1 MTKKNILLTGIPGVG
16 KTTLIKNIYKKLAF
30 LCPTG
35 FYTEE
40 IREDGERKGFALIS
54 LIGTKRVLAHIDLE
68 SAYSVGKYGID
79 VKGFD
84 SFLDSINFFASNSKL
99 VIIDEIGKMEC
110 MSSKFKRIVK
120 EVLDS
125 EKLVIATVALKGKG
139 FIEEVK
145 KRNDII
151 IFEVTLKNRDSLLE
165 EILKVIMA

>member
-1 MTKKNILLTGIPGVG
+1 MTKKNILLTGLPGVG
-16 KTTLIKNIYKKLAF
+16 KTTLIKDISKKLSS

-40 IREDGERKGFALIS
+40 IREGSIRKGFALVS
-54 LIGTKRVLAHIDLE
+54 FSGTKEVLAHIDLE
-68 SAYSVGKYGID
+68 STYRVGKYGVD
-79 VKGFD
+79 VEGFD
-84 SFLDSINFFASNSKL
+84 RFLDSIDFFASNSKL
-99 VIIDEIGKMEC
+99 AIIDEIGKMEC

-120 EVLDS
+120 KIFDS

-151 IFEVTLKNRDSLLE
+151 IFEITLKNRNSLLE
-165 EILKVIMA
+165 EILKII